1 MSGSSTIDGG
11 SVTTTGGQTYTGAVT
26 LGAADTTLTGTL
38 VKFGSTLDGQPSVGG
53 GNTGY
58 GGTLDA
64 APALSIVGNASFGGV
79 VGGTATAL
87 ASLWVSGTTA
97 LDGGSVSTTG
107 GQTYTGAAPLGANAI
122 LTGSAVTF
130 GSTLDGA
137 YVSGGN
143 GGYGGTLDA
152 APALTITGNGEL
164 RRSGRRRYEPP
175 RSLSVSGS
183 RRSTAAR

>member
-1 MSGSSTIDGG
+1 M
-11 SVTTTGGQTYTGAVT
+11 TTTGGQTYTGAVT

-64 APALSIVGNASFGGV
+64 APALSIVGNASFGGA
-79 VGGTATAL
+79 VGGTTQL

-107 GQTYTGAAPLGANAI
+107 GQTYTGAAQLGANAI

-137 YVSGGN
+137 YR
-143 GGYGGTLDA
+143 
-152 APALTITGNGEL
+152 LTITRNGEFDGATNL
-164 RRSGRRRYEPP
+164 

-183 RRSTAAR
+183 STIDGGSVTTTGGQTYTGAVTLAPPIRP